1 MKENIRTEITVLIVI
16 LLLFPQFTGLH
27 GQVDIEDQ
35 TSLDLDTGLEDR
47 EREKERSGRE
57 LFWEQK
63 TDLEKAI
70 DPSVYI
76 LGPYDQIQI
85 SIFGT
90 ESRSFELFVLPE
102 GNVFLPGIGSVK
114 ADGLTMDEF
123 RERVSEVLSEYF
135 HDIEIHCH
143 LLIPRTFK
151 VFVTGEVEEPGAVSV
166 IAVDRVSDA
175 VRKAGG
181 ITTDGSRRRVK
192 VNRGDSVL
200 TVDLFRVIVS
210 GDMEENVFLSNG
222 DAVHVPPAER
232 IVTVSGPVRRPG
244 TLEPLPGESISE
256 IIELAGGMRGEAVRD
271 SILLSRVGHGGKFR
285 TFNVTR
291 EGFGMKVRDL
301 DVINVYDRFSSSD
314 RVFVYGAVNN
324 PGRFYISRDE
334 RLSDLLAR
342 VGGFQNEAD
351 LRAASIERRNKEY
364 IRLDLRKYINRTED
378 VDIRMRDGDKL
389 YVPRVQQVVA
399 VGGEV
404 KTPGSFEYQGYLT
417 VAHYVGLAGGPTE
430 SGSMSRIK
438 IYSPDGSV
446 KDADKDTYPTRG
458 DVIIVQKTRT
468 RVIGDFFGGVLNMA
482 AIVVSI
488 LVLTK

>member
-1 MKENIRTEITVLIVI
+1 MKMNIRIEIITLIAV
-16 LLLFPQFTGLH
+16 LLLFPEFQALY
-27 GQVDIEDQ
+27 GQVDMDDEI
-35 TSLDLDTGLEDR
+35 SLDTRMEGRGR
-47 EREKERSGRE
+47 EQKRSGRE
-57 LFWEQK
+57 LFWEQM

-70 DPSVYI
+70 DPSVYV

-90 ESRSFELFVLPE
+90 ESKSFELIVLPE

-114 ADGLTMDEF
+114 ADGLTMEEF
-123 RERVSEVLSEYF
+123 RGRVSEVLDEYF
-135 HDIEIHCH
+135 HDIQIHCH
-143 LLIPRTFK
+143 LLVPRTFK

-166 IAVDRVSDA
+166 TAVDRVSDA
-175 VRKAGG
+175 VNKAGR
-181 ITTDGSRRRVK
+181 ITDDGSRRRVQ
-192 VNRGDSVL
+192 VQRGDSVL
-200 TVDLFRVIVS
+200 TVDLYRVIVT

-222 DAVHVPPAER
+222 DAIHVPPAER
-232 IVTVSGPVRRPG
+232 KVTVSGPVRRQG
-244 TLEPLPGESISE
+244 ILESIEGESISD
-256 IIELAGGMRGEAVRD
+256 IIELAGGMKGEAVED
-271 SILLSRVGHGGKFR
+271 SILLSRAGHGEKFS

-291 EGFGMKVRDL
+291 ENYDMEVMDM
-301 DVINVYDRFSSSD
+301 DVINVHDRFSSSD
-314 RVFVYGAVNN
+314 RVFVFGAVNN
-324 PGRFYISRDE
+324 PGRFYISSNE
-334 RLSDLLAR
+334 KLSDLIAR

-364 IRLDLRKYINRTED
+364 IRLDLTEYINRNAE
-378 VDIRMRDGDKL
+378 VDITMRDGDKL

-404 KTPGSFEYQGYLT
+404 QAPGSFEYQGYLT
-417 VAHYVGLAGGPTE
+417 VAHYIGLAGGPTE
-430 SGSMSRIK
+430 NGSMSRIK

-446 KDADKDTYPTRG
+446 MDADRETYPTRG
-458 DVIIVQKTRT
+458 DVIIVQKSRT